1 MSEKFSIV
9 KTIDLNKLE
18 DEIDKYIMQTGETRL
33 HIFMHIDTMNAINK
47 ALPAILIK
55 SIHIV
60 QGTEGAICY
69 WEGQPIFID
78 NELEFGEVEIRES
91 KCKQHEW
98 HVVGSVTG
106 TKARYEVFVCSKC
119 GEQETRKTIF
129 NSKDG
134 TYKVVI
140 LDEDNT

>member
-47 ALPAILIK
+47 ALPTILIEP
-55 SIHIV
+55 IHIV
-60 QGTEGAICY
+60 QGAEGAIGY
-69 WEGQPIFID
+69 WEGQPVFID

-91 KCKQHEW
+91 KCKHEW
-98 HVVGSVTG
+98 HVVGSVAG

-119 GEQETRKTIF
+119 GEQQTRRTKF
-129 NSKDG
+129 NKDKC
-134 TYKVVI
+134 TYTVTI
-140 LDEDNT
+140 LDDENT

>member
-1 MSEKFSIV
+1 MNKKFSIV

-47 ALPAILIK
+47 AFPTILIEP
-55 SIHIV
+55 IHIV
-60 QGTEGAICY
+60 QGAKGAISY
-69 WEGQPIFID
+69 WEGQPVFID
-78 NELEFGEVEIRES
+78 NNLEFGEVEIRQS
-91 KCKQHEW
+91 KCEHKW

-106 TKARYEVFVCSKC
+106 TKSRYEVFVCSKC
-119 GEQETRKTIF
+119 GEQQTRKTIF
-129 NSKDG
+129 NKEDN

-140 LDEDNT
+140 LDED